1 MKPAQAWLQSH
12 QDQMADEL
20 ERLCNVNSGSVNV
33 PGLHRMAEWL
43 TEYFSPLEVSCQKIE
58 LPSYQT
64 IDDMGALSTHTTGRA
79 LRWDLSGTSPVARKR
94 LLLNIHY
101 DTVYGPSSP
110 FQFCERYYVTDSK
123 GQSDLRMRGPG
134 VIDAKGGIVVM
145 RWAALAAKT
154 FLDLSNLDL
163 SIVLTP
169 DEEIGSPA
177 SIELWRTIAPQF
189 DFAMLYEPTLAD
201 GSLVSQRK
209 GTGTFIVLVRGK
221 SAHSGRNYHDGR
233 NAIIHACKVALAM
246 DALNGLRSDVTVNV
260 GRARGGDAVNV
271 VPDLAVLRIN
281 VRVSS
286 GEDKK
291 WIEDQMQH
299 IVQLYCQQ
307 NEGYHVEVHGGIH
320 SSPKVMDSRT
330 SQWMELIVKA
340 GANIGE
346 SIQWKPSG
354 GSSDGNKLSALGLPN
369 IDSFGPEG
377 DLLHSDQEW
386 VRLSSLPRK
395 AALTVAVIEAIDYTS
410 NSPNPRRQT

>member
-12 QDQMADEL
+12 QDQMTDEL
-20 ERLCNVNSGSVNV
+20 EQLCNVNSGSVNV
-33 PGLHRMAEWL
+33 PGLHCMAEWL
-43 TEYFSPLEVSCQKIE
+43 TEYFSPLGVSCQKIE
-58 LPSYQT
+58 LPTYQT
-64 IDDMGALSTHTTGRA
+64 IDDMGALSTQTTGHA
-79 LRWDLSGTSPVARKR
+79 LRWDLSGTSPHARKR

-123 GQSDLRMRGPG
+123 GQPDSRMRGPG
-134 VIDAKGGIVVM
+134 VLDAKGGIVVM

-291 WIEDQMQH
+291 WIEDQVQH

-307 NEGYHVEVHGGIH
+307 NEGYHVEVHGGIL
-320 SSPKVMDSRT
+320 SSPKVMDQRT
-330 SQWMELIVKA
+330 SQWMELIAKA

-354 GSSDGNKLSALGLPN
+354 GASDGNKLAALGLSN
-369 IDSFGPEG
+369 IDTLGPEG
-377 DLLHSDQEW
+377 DLLHSNQEW

-395 AALTVAVIEAIDYTS
+395 AALTVAVIEAINYTS
-410 NSPNPRRQT
+410 HSSNPRRQT